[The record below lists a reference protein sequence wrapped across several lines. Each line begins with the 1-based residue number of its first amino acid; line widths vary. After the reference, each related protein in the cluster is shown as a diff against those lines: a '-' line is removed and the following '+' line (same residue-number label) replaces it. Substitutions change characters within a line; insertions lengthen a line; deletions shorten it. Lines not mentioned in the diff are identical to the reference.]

1 MSVHQSFEG
10 TSSRDDLILEIKYL
24 LANIRNLGIIVQF
37 WWVPA
42 HIGIKGN
49 EMADKIAKKALE
61 KEHIDIKVPLGKGEA
76 KSIIKNETMQKWQD
90 EWESDP
96 KARQYH
102 KVQSQVGGKR
112 VSALGFDRREEVVYT
127 RLRLGHTGL
136 KSTLKM
142 IGKGNGLCTECN
154 VKEDVDHVLF
164 NCKKNNEFRIKWQE
178 VEAENDRLIND
189 ILEEQG
195 MQQDRIK
202 AFVMFLND
210 SGLMKRI

>member
-1 MSVHQSFEG
+1 
-10 TSSRDDLILEIKYL
+10 
-24 LANIRNLGIIVQF
+24 
-37 WWVPA
+37 
-42 HIGIKGN
+42 
-49 EMADKIAKKALE
+49 
-61 KEHIDIKVPLGKGEA
+61 
-76 KSIIKNETMQKWQD
+76 MQKWQD

-127 RLRLGHTGL
+127 RLRLGRTGL
-136 KSTLKM
+136 DSTLKM

-195 MQQDRIK
+195 TQQDRIK
-202 AFVMFLND
+202 AFVMFLNE